1 MISKTS
7 NFDIKFVQINPLKYG
22 FGRLNSIFIPAA
34 FYFNFPLYL
43 VQINGGYTSMK
54 FLNCRKLAILLFVTT
69 CFCLLLPSRSF
80 AQQWNQSSF
89 TPLNP
94 YREHAAYAGFDQSIA
109 VHLHL
114 RNQWVSLPG
123 SPRFLYGGFHLPLYL
138 YNMGVGFDLQSASD
152 GVLQFRTLRASASR
166 VFNVAGGSLALGGR
180 VGLLQLG
187 IDGTAIRTPGGNY
200 ENGNFDHND
209 PILGEGKYTGNG
221 FLWEASLFYRNASF
235 QTGLS
240 VMDVPRHPVEVDL
253 TRFGL
258 NSHAMAF
265 FQYSLPLTQN
275 VHFQPSVVVRTD
287 LNKFQTEI
295 HALARINGNIF
306 GGVMLRGNSS
316 SSWDALGFCAGH
328 RINRRYTV
336 FYQYDAGI
344 SSLRRSHEGSH
355 ELMLRINFYNL
366 PATGKPPKIIYNP
379 RFLE

>member
-1 MISKTS
+1 MTYFSQITISAKGNWLVLMTTFLWVMATITS
-7 NFDIKFVQINPLKYG
+7 
-22 FGRLNSIFIPAA
+22 S
-34 FYFNFPLYL
+34 
-43 VQINGGYTSMK
+43 
-54 FLNCRKLAILLFVTT
+54 
-69 CFCLLLPSRSF
+69 

-89 TPLNP
+89 VPLNP

-109 VHLHL
+109 THLHF

-123 SPRFLYGGFHLPLYL
+123 SPRFLYAGLHLPLYA
-138 YNMGVGFDLQSASD
+138 YNIGTGFDLQSAGD
-152 GVLQFRTLRASASR
+152 GVLLFRTLRASVSR
-166 VFNVAGGSLALGGR
+166 VMAVAGGSLAVGGR
-180 VGLLQLG
+180 LGLLQLG
-187 IDGTAIRTPGGNY
+187 IDGNAIRTPGGNY

-209 PILGEGKYTGNG
+209 PILGEGKYTATG

-235 QTGLS
+235 QGGIS
-240 VMDVPRHPVEVDL
+240 VMDVPKHPVEVDL

-287 LNKFQTEI
+287 FNKIQTEI
-295 HALARINGNIF
+295 HALTRINGNIF

-344 SSLRRSHEGSH
+344 SSLKRSHEGSH

-366 PATGKPPKIIYNP
+366 PATGLPPKIIYNP